1 MRISDWSSDV
11 CSSDLNLRELADG
24 TVARREEARRAA
36 KAARK
41 EQAKKDKRRIKAIDK
56 KLVELRKERDGLQEY
71 LDELL
76 VRNDPNQLGYAEG
89 MDESQYQ
96 GLLEECDAAVEGAC
110 NEIISLEDERAILQR
125 MKIVRA
131 ACRERVCQY
140 VWI

>member
-1 MRISDWSSDV
+1 MRIDDPE
-11 CSSDLNLRELADG
+11 LRRRINQNLRELADG
-24 TVARREEARRAA
+24 TVARREAARKAA

-41 EQAKKDKRRIKAIDK
+41 EQAKKDKQRIKAIDK

-76 VRNDPNQLGYAEG
+76 VRDDPNPLGYAGG

-110 NEIISLEDERAILQR
+110 NEIIALEDEREILQR
-125 MKIVRA
+125 MI
-131 ACRERVCQY
+131 END
-140 VWI
+140 